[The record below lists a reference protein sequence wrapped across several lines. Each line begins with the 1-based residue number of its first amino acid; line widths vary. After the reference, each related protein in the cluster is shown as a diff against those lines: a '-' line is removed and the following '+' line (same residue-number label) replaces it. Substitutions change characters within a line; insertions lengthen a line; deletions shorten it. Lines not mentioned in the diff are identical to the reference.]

1 MKENKEPNHS
11 NIDCEK
17 GIGKNCPPREVSYN
31 NSNWRYKKL
40 ASGFIKHSPSA
51 EADITFFIELMAVME
66 EMDESQ
72 RRELQPVADVFLQA
86 CRERRENEMYDKM
99 LASLERRY
107 PGMHDMM
114 LASYESLNHVS
125 RESARPQPEEDG
137 DIKLSTEDMKTLVK
151 CFKGNEKNAISFLEE
166 VKKIGENRK
175 ITAIVNKLVEDG
187 KINKSYRG
195 RLLWTILDKY
205 GLYTCTEANWNMRIK

>member
-1 MKENKEPNHS
+1 MEGEQVKTAPQ
-11 NIDCEK
+11 EK
-17 GIGKNCPPREVSYN
+17 SAIKTLNDGI
-31 NSNWRYKKL
+31 KKL

-51 EADITFFIELMAVME
+51 ETDNTFFIELIAVME

-72 RRELQPVADVFLQA
+72 CRELQPVADGFLQA

-107 PGMHDMM
+107 PGMPGMM
-114 LASYESLNHVS
+114 LASYESWYHVR

-137 DIKLSTEDMKTLVK
+137 DIKLSTEDMRTLVK
-151 CFKGNEKNAISFLEE
+151 CFKGNEKNAISFLDE

>member
-1 MKENKEPNHS
+1 MTVEGEQ
-11 NIDCEK
+11 EK
-17 GIGKNCPPREVSYN
+17 TAPPEKSAIKTLTDGI
-31 NSNWRYKKL
+31 KKL

-51 EADITFFIELMAVME
+51 ETDNTFFIELIAVME

-107 PGMHDMM
+107 PGMPGMM
-114 LASYESLNHVS
+114 LASYESWNHVR

-137 DIKLSTEDMKTLVK
+137 DIKLSTEDMRTLVK
-151 CFKGNEKNAISFLEE
+151 CFKGNEDNAIKFWEAINQLEKDIE
-166 VKKIGENRK
+166 KTRLVNQLVKE
-175 ITAIVNKLVEDG
+175 G
-187 KINKSYRG
+187 KIDSRFKHHTLFT
-195 RLLWTILDKY
+195 LLKNN
-205 GLYTCTEANWNMRIK
+205 GLYTKGKSNWYSRVP

>member
-1 MKENKEPNHS
+1 MTVEGEQVKTAPP
-11 NIDCEK
+11 EK
-17 GIGKNCPPREVSYN
+17 SAIKTLTDGI
-31 NSNWRYKKL
+31 KKL

-51 EADITFFIELMAVME
+51 EADITFFIELKAVME

-107 PGMHDMM
+107 PGMPGMM
-114 LASYESLNHVS
+114 LASYESFNHVS

-137 DIKLSTEDMKTLVK
+137 DIKLSTEDMRTLVK
-151 CFKGNEKNAISFLEE
+151 CFKGNEDNAIKFWEAMNQLSKDSDKTDLVNQL
-166 VKKIGENRK
+166 VKEGQINDSYKYRPLFTLLK
-175 ITAIVNKLVEDG
+175 KYKL
-187 KINKSYRG
+187 
-195 RLLWTILDKY
+195 Y
-205 GLYTCTEANWNMRIK
+205 GLTEPNWYYHIK

>member
-1 MKENKEPNHS
+1 MEGEQVKTAPPEKSAIKTLTDGIKRQVPFAIEHS
-11 NIDCEK
+11 ISADQ
-17 GIGKNCPPREVSYN
+17 IIMQYLSLKNLLEQMTESERREVEPLVEGMI
-31 NSNWRYKKL
+31 L
-40 ASGFIKHSPSA
+40 AWH
-51 EADITFFIELMAVME
+51 
-66 EMDESQ
+66 
-72 RRELQPVADVFLQA
+72 
-86 CRERRENEMYDKM
+86 ERRENEMYDKM

-107 PGMHDMM
+107 PGMPGMM
-114 LASYESLNHVS
+114 LASYESWYHVR

-137 DIKLSTEDMKTLVK
+137 DIKLSTEDMRTLVK

>member
-1 MKENKEPNHS
+1 
-11 NIDCEK
+11 
-17 GIGKNCPPREVSYN
+17 
-31 NSNWRYKKL
+31 
-40 ASGFIKHSPSA
+40 
-51 EADITFFIELMAVME
+51 MAVME

-125 RESARPQPEEDG
+125 RESARPQSEEDG
-137 DIKLSTEDMKTLVK
+137 DIKLSTEDMRTLVK
-151 CFKGNEKNAISFLEE
+151 CFKGNEDNAIKFWEAMNQLSKDSDKTDL
-166 VKKIGENRK
+166 
-175 ITAIVNKLVEDG
+175 VNKLVKEG
-187 KINKSYRG
+187 QISHSYKYRPLFT
-195 RLLWTILDKY
+195 LLKNN
-205 GLYTCTEANWNMRIK
+205 GLYGKTDKSWYYHIK

>member
-1 MKENKEPNHS
+1 MEGEQVKTAPQ
-11 NIDCEK
+11 EK
-17 GIGKNCPPREVSYN
+17 SAITTLTDGI
-31 NSNWRYKKL
+31 KKL

-86 CRERRENEMYDKM
+86 CRERRENEMYDNM

-107 PGMHDMM
+107 PGMPGMM

-125 RESARPQPEEDG
+125 RESARPQSEEDG
-137 DIKLSTEDMKTLVK
+137 DIKLSTEDMRTLVK
-151 CFKGNEKNAISFLEE
+151 CFKGNEDNAIKFWKAMNQLSKDSDKTDLVNQL
-166 VKKIGENRK
+166 VKEGQ
-175 ITAIVNKLVEDG
+175 
-187 KINKSYRG
+187 INKNYKFRPLF
-195 RLLWTILDKY
+195 RLLKKY
-205 GLYTCTEANWNMRIK
+205 GLYGKTEKNWYSRIQ

>member
-1 MKENKEPNHS
+1 MTVEREHVKTAPP
-11 NIDCEK
+11 EK
-17 GIGKNCPPREVSYN
+17 SAIKTLTDGI
-31 NSNWRYKKL
+31 KKL

-51 EADITFFIELMAVME
+51 ETDNTFFIELIAVME

-125 RESARPQPEEDG
+125 RESARPQSEEDG
-137 DIKLSTEDMKTLVK
+137 DIKLSTEDMRTLVK
-151 CFKGNEKNAISFLEE
+151 CFKGNEDNAIKFWEAINQMTDDIDKTDLVNQL
-166 VKKIGENRK
+166 VKEGQ
-175 ITAIVNKLVEDG
+175 
-187 KINKSYRG
+187 INKNYKFRPLF
-195 RLLWTILDKY
+195 RLLKKYKLY
-205 GLYTCTEANWNMRIK
+205 GLTEPNWYYHIK

>member
-1 MKENKEPNHS
+1 MEGEQV
-11 NIDCEK
+11 
-17 GIGKNCPPREVSYN
+17 KNCPLEKSAITTLTDGL
-31 NSNWRYKKL
+31 KKL
-40 ASGFIKHSPSA
+40 ASGYIKHSPSA
-51 EADITFFIELMAVME
+51 ETDNTFFIELIAVME

-114 LASYESLNHVS
+114 LASYESWYHVR

-137 DIKLSTEDMKTLVK
+137 DIKLSTEDMRTLVK
-151 CFKGNEKNAISFLEE
+151 CFKGNEDNAIKFWEA
-166 VKKIGENRK
+166 INRPSK
-175 ITAIVNKLVEDG
+175 DSDKTDLVNQLVRAGQISHDY
-187 KINKSYRG
+187 KHRPLF
-195 RLLWTILDKY
+195 RLLKKY
-205 GLYTCTEANWNMRIK
+205 GLYGKTEKNWYSRIQ

>member
-1 MKENKEPNHS
+1 MTVEREQVKTAPP
-11 NIDCEK
+11 EK
-17 GIGKNCPPREVSYN
+17 SAIKTLTDGI
-31 NSNWRYKKL
+31 KKL

-51 EADITFFIELMAVME
+51 ETDNTFFIELKAVME

-107 PGMHDMM
+107 PGMPGMM
-114 LASYESLNHVS
+114 LASYESWYHVR

-137 DIKLSTEDMKTLVK
+137 DIKLSTEDMRTLVK
-151 CFKGNEKNAISFLEE
+151 CFKGNEDNAIKFWEAINQLEKDIE
-166 VKKIGENRK
+166 KTRLVNQLVKE
-175 ITAIVNKLVEDG
+175 G
-187 KINKSYRG
+187 KIDSRFKHHTLFT
-195 RLLWTILDKY
+195 LLKNN
-205 GLYTCTEANWNMRIK
+205 GLYTKGKSNWYSRVP

>member
-1 MKENKEPNHS
+1 MEGEQVKTAPPEKSAIKTLTDGIKRQVPFAIEHS
-11 NIDCEK
+11 ISADQ
-17 GIGKNCPPREVSYN
+17 IIMQYLSLKNLLEQMTESERREVEPLVEGMI
-31 NSNWRYKKL
+31 L
-40 ASGFIKHSPSA
+40 AWH
-51 EADITFFIELMAVME
+51 
-66 EMDESQ
+66 
-72 RRELQPVADVFLQA
+72 
-86 CRERRENEMYDKM
+86 ERRENEMYDKM

-107 PGMHDMM
+107 PGMPGMM
-114 LASYESLNHVS
+114 LASYESWYHVR

-137 DIKLSTEDMKTLVK
+137 DIKLSTEDMRTLVK
-151 CFKGNEKNAISFLEE
+151 CFKGNEDNAISFLEE